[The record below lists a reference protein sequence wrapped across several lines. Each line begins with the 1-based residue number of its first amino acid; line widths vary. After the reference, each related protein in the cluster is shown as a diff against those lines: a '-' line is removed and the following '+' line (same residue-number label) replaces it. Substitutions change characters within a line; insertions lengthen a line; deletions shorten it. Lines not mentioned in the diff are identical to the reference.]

1 MHLGKGY
8 DRMLGSLTENE
19 RYYRRMIS
27 SIGVSMLS
35 LWLMMNV
42 MGIFL
47 PVVTTMLELFGTS
60 EIWADIIYQLAY
72 GIFYF
77 LTFTIP
83 AILLKAMIGRQGDVY
98 YPTKTEPRFSEYLP
112 AFVLGGIFLIYV
124 QSSLNAML
132 VSVFDYAAFS
142 EQVLWGEDK
151 IYGYGVVLKFI
162 TMAFVPAFCEEFL
175 FRGAILTNLLPF
187 GRTNAIVISALLFAM
202 MHQNAEQ
209 VLYAFAA
216 GILLG
221 VLYERTGSIWNCVF
235 LHLMN
240 NFSSLVM
247 SVLSKTLHHDAEIG
261 SAFAVLLMCLV
272 CGVGVV
278 FLVRFLSQKKGTL
291 EDGIFEKSYPPTDSY
306 ATCKLESGRIVSLFF
321 TVPMIL
327 FLALSV
333 AQMITLIWMAVMYQ
347 YA

>member
-1 MHLGKGY
+1 MH
-8 DRMLGSLTENE
+8 GSLTANE
-19 RYYRRMIS
+19 QYYRRTIS

-35 LWLMMNV
+35 LWLMMNLT
-42 MGIFL
+42 GGLL
-47 PVVTTMLELFGTS
+47 PLVSALLEMITVS
-60 EIWADIIYQLAY
+60 EIWEDIIYQLAN
-72 GIFYF
+72 GGLYF

-83 AILLKAMIGRQGDVY
+83 AVLLKAMIGRRGDVY
-98 YPTKTEPRFSEYLP
+98 HPTKTDLRASAYLP

-142 EQVLWGEDK
+142 EQVLWGDDK
-151 IYGYGVVLKFI
+151 IVGYGVVLKFI
-162 TMAFVPAFCEEFL
+162 TMALVPAFCEEFL

-216 GILLG
+216 GVLLG
-221 VLYERTGSIWNCVF
+221 VLYEKTGSIWSCVF

-240 NFSSLVM
+240 NFSSLLM
-247 SVLSKTLHHDAEIG
+247 SVLSKALHHDAEIG
-261 SAFAVLLMCLV
+261 STLAVLLMCLV
-272 CGVGVV
+272 CGVCVV
-278 FLVRFLSQKKGTL
+278 CLVRFLSSRKEGF
-291 EDGIFEKSYPPTDSY
+291 EDGIFEKSYPATDSY
-306 ATCKLESGRIVSLFF
+306 AACELGAGRSVALFF
-321 TVPMIL
+321 TFPMIL